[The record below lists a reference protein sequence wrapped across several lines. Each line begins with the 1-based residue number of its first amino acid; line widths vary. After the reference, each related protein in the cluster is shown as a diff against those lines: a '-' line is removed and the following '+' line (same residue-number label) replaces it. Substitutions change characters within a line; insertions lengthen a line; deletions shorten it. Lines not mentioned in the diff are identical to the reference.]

1 MNNPKNV
8 YFKLI
13 ELYRYDNKFDLIL
26 ELQKHMIKKF
36 KKSAKCAIEYLKN
49 LLLYK
54 KHLESEKKETASLN
68 IKEQL

>member
-1 MNNPKNV
+1 
-8 YFKLI
+8 
-13 ELYRYDNKFDLIL
+13 
-26 ELQKHMIKKF
+26 MIKKF

-54 KHLESEKKETASLN
+54 NHLESEKKESHELQNIN